1 MKKKPAPSDDVQSW
15 LDEIK
20 DAKKREDDFRKDGER
35 VLKIY
40 GAEKNETT
48 PFNVLFSNTETLL
61 PALYSAVPRPV
72 VNRRFKDEDPQGKAS
87 ATAGQRALEFL
98 LDTNVDG
105 YETFDEAMNHC
116 VLDALLP
123 GRGVATVKYDAK
135 VEGPEGQER
144 KTWEIVCCETRSWNR
159 VHFGFARKWSKVPW
173 IAYEE
178 YIDRDE
184 ADRLFGK
191 DIAAKLKYSEG
202 EDGEDEGEHRQ
213 SVDQNLGGK
222 KTVLIYQI
230 WDKDGGRVVRWL
242 SPGYEDGMLKV
253 DPDPLGLTGFF
264 NCPKPMAFVAKS
276 NDLIPVAMYKIYE
289 NQAEELNR
297 LTQRIKAV
305 VGALRARG
313 IYDSELGDD
322 LDRLMKEGDSILIPS
337 DKTSSLAAEKGLQ
350 NAIWFMPIDVLT
362 NTLTQLYQARE
373 QCKRVIYEITGIS
386 DILRGSSVA
395 SETATAQNIK
405 SQWGTMRLKRLQ
417 KEVQRYARDVLRMM
431 LEIAGTKFSEE
442 TWAGMTGLPFLTTDQ
457 RAQADQMAAA
467 MQQAAAQGAQV
478 PPEAQQQLQQAL
490 SMPVWGKV
498 LELLQNDLQ
507 RAYRIDIETNS
518 TVEPEAVEDQ
528 KNIAELMNAL
538 AQYLNGVGPLVAK
551 GVMPMEVAQSMLL
564 AITRRFR
571 FGSDIEDYIKQMK
584 APPPEDDGKA
594 AEIQQIQ
601 EKAQAEVQK
610 AQSEAQ
616 KVQVDS
622 QLREM
627 ELRAEQQLEKFRLKA
642 EFDAA
647 LAKMEAQAAIG
658 DAKSTAQK
666 QVEQMKANIQRDTE
680 LKKTDIVCAAE
691 IKKAQ
696 IQHVTEVRKARMAP
710 DATGSGEIDGVGM
723 EDDEIDL
730 EGMVMRAG
738 AREEEKQQ
746 AEADRAARMEALTEA
761 IAMMA
766 QSQERLL
773 ALLAAPKVGTLSNG
787 KTITIETGA
796 Y

>member
-1 MKKKPAPSDDVQSW
+1 MKKPDPTEEVQRW

-20 DAKKREDDFRKDGER
+20 DAKKRESDFRKDGER

-48 PFNVLFSNTETLL
+48 PFNILFSNTETLL

-72 VNRRFKDEDPQGKAS
+72 VNRRFKDEDPMGKAS

-105 YETFDEAMNHC
+105 YETFDDALNHC

-123 GRGVATVKYDAK
+123 GRGIATVKYDAK
-135 VEGPEGQER
+135 VEDEEGMER
-144 KTWEIVCCETRSWNR
+144 KTWETVCCETRSWDR
-159 VHFGFARKWSKVPW
+159 VYFGYAKKWSKVPW

-184 ADRLFGK
+184 AERLFG
-191 DIAAKLKYSEG
+191 IETASKLKFSEG
-202 EDGEDEGEHRQ
+202 EDGDDEGEHRQ
-213 SVDQNLGGK
+213 SAGQNLGGK
-222 KTVLIYQI
+222 KTTLIYQI
-230 WDKDGGRVVRWL
+230 WDKDGGRVIRWV
-242 SPGYEDGMLKV
+242 SPGYGDGVLKT
-253 DPDPLGLTGFF
+253 DPDPLQLTGFF
-264 NCPKPMAFVAKS
+264 NCPRPMTFIAKS
-276 NDLIPVAMYKIYE
+276 NDLVPVAMYKMYE

-297 LTQRIKAV
+297 LTQRIKTV

-322 LDRLMKEGDSILIPS
+322 LDRLMKEGDAILIPS

-350 NAIWFMPIDVLT
+350 NAIWFMPVDVLMA
-362 NTLTQLYQARE
+362 TLTQLYQARE

-386 DILRGSSVA
+386 DILRGSTVA
-395 SETATAQNIK
+395 SETATAQGIK
-405 SQWGTMRLKRLQ
+405 AQWGTMRLKRLQ

-457 RAQADQMAAA
+457 RQQAEQMAQALQMA
-467 MQQAAAQGAQV
+467 QAQGAQV
-478 PPEAQQQLQQAL
+478 PPETQQQVQQAL
-490 SMPVWGKV
+490 SVPAWGQV
-498 LELLQNDLQ
+498 LDLLQNDLQ

-571 FGSDIEDYIKQMK
+571 FGTDIEDYIKQMK

-594 AEIQQIQ
+594 AA
-601 EKAQAEVQK
+601 AQAEMQ
-610 AQSEAQ
+610 
-616 KVQVDS
+616 
-622 QLREM
+622 
-627 ELRAEQQLEKFRLKA
+627 AEQQRRQVEQQMEMQKMQAENQMKMLELKA
-642 EFDAA
+642 EMQLENVRLQAQHEA
-647 LAKMEAQAAIG
+647 ELARLEAQAAI
-658 DAKSTAQK
+658 DSAKVSAQK
-666 QVEQMKANIQRDTE
+666 QIEQMKAQIQRDTE
-680 LKKTDIVCAAE
+680 LKKAA
-691 IKKAQ
+691 
-696 IQHVTEVRKARMAP
+696 M
-710 DATGSGEIDGVGM
+710 
-723 EDDEIDL
+723 
-730 EGMVMRAG
+730 AG
-738 AREEEKQQ
+738 AVQIEIAKIGAQVQAATAVQQ
-746 AEADRAARMEALTEA
+746 AEQSAGKEEAESERG
-761 IAMMA
+761 A
-766 QSQERLL
+766 QSDAMLAAVLQTQERLL
-773 ALLAAPKVGTLSNG
+773 ATLAAPKVGTLSNG
-787 KTITIETGA
+787 KKITIETKE
-796 Y
+796 

>member
-1 MKKKPAPSDDVQSW
+1 MAKKASTAPAKAASEEVQSW

-40 GAEKNETT
+40 GAEKNDST
-48 PFNVLFSNTETLL
+48 PFNILFSNTETLL

-72 VNRRFKDEDPQGKAS
+72 VNRRFKDEDPTGKAS

-116 VLDALLP
+116 VLDSLLP

-159 VHFGFARKWSKVPW
+159 VYFGYARKWSKVPW

-178 YIDRDE
+178 YIDRPE
-184 ADRLFGK
+184 AERLFGK

-213 SVDQNLGGK
+213 SADQNLGGK
-222 KTVLIYQI
+222 KTTLIYQI

-242 SPGYEDGMLKV
+242 SPGYADGLLKV
-253 DPDPLGLTGFF
+253 DPDPLQLTGFF

-276 NDLIPVAMYKIYE
+276 SDLIPVAMYKIYE

-297 LTQRIKAV
+297 LTQRIKQV

-313 IYDSELGDD
+313 IYDSELGGD
-322 LDRLMKEGDSILIPS
+322 LDRLMKEGDAILIPS

-386 DILRGSSVA
+386 DILRGSTVA

-431 LEIAGTKFSEE
+431 LEIAGTKFSEA
-442 TWAGMTGLPFLTTDQ
+442 TWAGMTGLPFLTGEQ
-457 RAQADQMAAA
+457 R
-467 MQQAAAQGAQV
+467 QQAEQMGTALQQAVAQGAQV

-490 SMPVWGKV
+490 AMPVWPRV
-498 LELLQNDLQ
+498 LELLQNDMQ

-571 FGSDIEDYIKQMK
+571 FGTDIEDYIKQMK

-594 AEIQQIQ
+594 AAAQEAQQKQ
-601 EKAQAEVQK
+601 AEMQAQLQQAQADRQLEVQK
-610 AQSEAQ
+610 VQAEGQMQMMQMRADSERESMRLQAQHEAAVAKLEAQ
-616 KVQVDS
+616 YAIDQ
-622 QLREM
+622 
-627 ELRAEQQLEKFRLKA
+627 
-642 EFDAA
+642 
-647 LAKMEAQAAIG
+647 AKL
-658 DAKSTAQK
+658 SAQK
-666 QVEQMKANIQRDTE
+666 QIEQMKAQIQRDTE
-680 LKKTDIVCAAE
+680 LKKAE
-691 IKKAQ
+691 IQ
-696 IQHVTEVRKARMAP
+696 RDTELRKA
-710 DATGSGEIDGVGM
+710 EI
-723 EDDEIDL
+723 
-730 EGMVMRAG
+730 
-738 AREEEKQQ
+738 QQ
-746 AEADRAARMEALTEA
+746 ATELRKAELQRATELDKA
-761 IAMMA
+761 GTSAAVQMSCAQMA
-766 QSQERLL
+766 SESTEP
-773 ALLAAPKVGTLSNG
+773 ANG
-787 KTITIETGA
+787 D
-796 Y
+796 

>member
-1 MKKKPAPSDDVQSW
+1 MAKKTPVDVVQGW

-48 PFNVLFSNTETLL
+48 PFNILFSNTETLL

-72 VNRRFKDEDPQGKAS
+72 VNRRFKDEDPMGKAS

-135 VEGPEGQER
+135 VEGEPGMER

-159 VHFGFARKWSKVPW
+159 VHFGYAKKWSKVPW
-173 IAYEE
+173 VAYEE
-178 YIDRDE
+178 YIDRPE
-184 ADRLFGK
+184 AERLFGK

-213 SVDQNLGGK
+213 SADQNLGGK

-230 WDKDGGRVVRWL
+230 WDKSDRVVRWL
-242 SPGYEDGMLKV
+242 SPGYTDGLLKT

-297 LTQRIKAV
+297 LTQRIKQV

-313 IYDSELGDD
+313 IYDSELGGD
-322 LDRLMKEGDSILIPS
+322 LDRLMKEGDAILIPS

-386 DILRGSSVA
+386 DILRGSTVA

-431 LEIAGTKFSEE
+431 LEIAGTKFSEQ
-442 TWAGMTGLPFLTTDQ
+442 TWAGMTGLPFLTGEQ
-457 RAQADQMAAA
+457 R
-467 MQQAAAQGAQV
+467 QQAEQMGTALQQAMAQGAQV

-490 SMPVWGKV
+490 AMPVWPQV

-571 FGSDIEDYIKQMK
+571 FGTDIEDYIKQMK
-584 APPPEDDGKA
+584 APPPEDNGKA
-594 AEIQQIQ
+594 AAAAEAQQ
-601 EKAQAEVQK
+601 KQAEMQQ
-610 AQSEAQ
+610 AHQ
-616 KVQVDS
+616 
-622 QLREM
+622 
-627 ELRAEQQLEKFRLKA
+627 AEQQKMQLEMQKLQAEGQMKMLEMKA
-642 EFDAA
+642 EMQLENVRLQAQQEADRAKLEAQYAIDAA
-647 LAKMEAQAAIG
+647 KV
-658 DAKSTAQK
+658 SAQK
-666 QVEQMKANIQRDTE
+666 QIEQMKAQIQRDTE
-680 LKKTDIVCAAE
+680 LKKAA
-691 IKKAQ
+691 
-696 IQHVTEVRKARMAP
+696 M
-710 DATGSGEIDGVGM
+710 
-723 EDDEIDL
+723 
-730 EGMVMRAG
+730 AG
-738 AREEEKQQ
+738 AVQIEIAKIGAQVQAATAAKQ
-746 AEADRAARMEALTEA
+746 AEQSAGEDEAESERG
-761 IAMMA
+761 A
-766 QSQERLL
+766 QSDAMLAAVLQTQERLL
-773 ALLAAPKVGTLSNG
+773 ATLAAPKVGTLSNG
-787 KTITIETGA
+787 KKITIETKE
-796 Y
+796 

>member
-1 MKKKPAPSDDVQSW
+1 MKKPDPTEEVQRW

-20 DAKKREDDFRKDGER
+20 DAKKRESDFRRDGER

-48 PFNVLFSNTETLL
+48 PFNILFSNTETLL

-72 VNRRFKDEDPQGKAS
+72 VNRRFKDEDPMGKAS

-105 YETFDEAMNHC
+105 YETFDDALNHC

-123 GRGVATVKYDAK
+123 GRGIATVKYDAK
-135 VEGPEGQER
+135 VEGDEGMER
-144 KTWEIVCCETRSWNR
+144 KTWETVCCETRSWDR
-159 VHFGFARKWSKVPW
+159 VYFGYAKKWSKVPW

-184 ADRLFGK
+184 AERLFGAET
-191 DIAAKLKYSEG
+191 AAKLTFSEG
-202 EDGEDEGEHRQ
+202 ENGDDEGAHRQ
-213 SVDQNLGGK
+213 SPDQNLGGK
-222 KTVLIYQI
+222 KTTLIYQI
-230 WDKDGGRVVRWL
+230 WDKDGGRVIRWV
-242 SPGYEDGMLKV
+242 SPGYGDGALKV
-253 DPDPLGLTGFF
+253 DPDPLQLTGFF
-264 NCPKPMAFVAKS
+264 NCPRPMAFIAKS
-276 NDLIPVAMYKIYE
+276 NDLVPVAMYKMYE

-297 LTQRIKAV
+297 LTQRIKTV

-322 LDRLMKEGDSILIPS
+322 LDRLMKEGDAILIPS

-350 NAIWFMPIDVLT
+350 NAIWFMPVDVLMA
-362 NTLTQLYQARE
+362 TLTQLYQARE

-386 DILRGSSVA
+386 DILRGSTVA
-395 SETATAQNIK
+395 SETATAQGIK
-405 SQWGTMRLKRLQ
+405 AQWGTMRLKRLQ

-457 RAQADQMAAA
+457 RQQAEQMAQALQMA
-467 MQQAAAQGAQV
+467 QAQGAQV
-478 PPEAQQQLQQAL
+478 PPETQQQVQQAL
-490 SMPVWGKV
+490 SAPVWGQV
-498 LELLQNDLQ
+498 LDLLQNDLQ

-571 FGSDIEDYIKQMK
+571 FGTDIEDYIKQMK

-594 AEIQQIQ
+594 AEAQQKQ
-601 EKAQAEVQK
+601 
-610 AQSEAQ
+610 
-616 KVQVDS
+616 
-622 QLREM
+622 
-627 ELRAEQQLEKFRLKA
+627 AEQQRQQVEQQMEMQKMQAENQMKMLELKA
-642 EFDAA
+642 EMQLENVRLQAQHEA
-647 LAKMEAQAAIG
+647 ELARLEAQSAI
-658 DAKSTAQK
+658 DSAKVSAQK
-666 QVEQMKANIQRDTE
+666 QIEQMKAQIQRDTE
-680 LKKTDIVCAAE
+680 LKKAA
-691 IKKAQ
+691 
-696 IQHVTEVRKARMAP
+696 M
-710 DATGSGEIDGVGM
+710 
-723 EDDEIDL
+723 
-730 EGMVMRAG
+730 AG
-738 AREEEKQQ
+738 AVQIEIAKIGAQVQAATAVQQ
-746 AEADRAARMEALTEA
+746 AEQSAGEDEAESERG
-761 IAMMA
+761 A
-766 QSQERLL
+766 QSDAMLAAVLQTQERLL
-773 ALLAAPKVGTLSNG
+773 ATLAAPKVGTLSNG
-787 KTITIETGA
+787 KKITIETKE
-796 Y
+796 

>member
-1 MKKKPAPSDDVQSW
+1 MKKPDPTEEVQRW

-20 DAKKREDDFRKDGER
+20 DAKKRESDFRKDGER

-48 PFNVLFSNTETLL
+48 PFNILFSNTETLL

-72 VNRRFKDEDPQGKAS
+72 VNRRFKDEDPMGKAS

-105 YETFDEAMNHC
+105 YETFDDALNHC

-123 GRGVATVKYDAK
+123 GRGIATVKYDAK
-135 VEGPEGQER
+135 VEDEEGMER
-144 KTWEIVCCETRSWNR
+144 KTWETVCCETRSWDR
-159 VHFGFARKWSKVPW
+159 VYFGYAKKWSKVPW

-184 ADRLFGK
+184 AERLFG
-191 DIAAKLKYSEG
+191 IETASKLKFSEG
-202 EDGEDEGEHRQ
+202 EDGDDEGEHRQ
-213 SVDQNLGGK
+213 SAGQNLGGK
-222 KTVLIYQI
+222 KTTLIYQI
-230 WDKDGGRVVRWL
+230 WDKDGGRVIRWV
-242 SPGYEDGMLKV
+242 SPGYGDGVLKT
-253 DPDPLGLTGFF
+253 DPDPLQLTGFF
-264 NCPKPMAFVAKS
+264 NCPRPMTFIAKS
-276 NDLIPVAMYKIYE
+276 NDLVPVAMYKMYE

-297 LTQRIKAV
+297 LTQRIKTV

-322 LDRLMKEGDSILIPS
+322 LDRLMKEGDAILIPS

-350 NAIWFMPIDVLT
+350 NAIWFMPVDVLMA
-362 NTLTQLYQARE
+362 TLTQLYQARE

-386 DILRGSSVA
+386 DILRGSTVA
-395 SETATAQNIK
+395 SETATAQGIK
-405 SQWGTMRLKRLQ
+405 AQWGTMRLKRLQ

-457 RAQADQMAAA
+457 RQQAEQMAQALQMA
-467 MQQAAAQGAQV
+467 QAQGAQV
-478 PPEAQQQLQQAL
+478 PPETQQQVQQAL
-490 SMPVWGKV
+490 SAPVWGQV
-498 LELLQNDLQ
+498 LDLLQNDLQ

-571 FGSDIEDYIKQMK
+571 FGTDIEDYIKQMK

-594 AEIQQIQ
+594 AT
-601 EKAQAEVQK
+601 AQAEMQ
-610 AQSEAQ
+610 
-616 KVQVDS
+616 
-622 QLREM
+622 
-627 ELRAEQQLEKFRLKA
+627 AEQQRQQVEQQMEMQKMQAENQMKMLELKA
-642 EFDAA
+642 EMQLENVRLQAQHEA
-647 LAKMEAQAAIG
+647 ELARLEAQAAI
-658 DAKSTAQK
+658 DSAKVSAQK
-666 QVEQMKANIQRDTE
+666 QIEQMKAQIQRDTE
-680 LKKTDIVCAAE
+680 LKKAA
-691 IKKAQ
+691 
-696 IQHVTEVRKARMAP
+696 M
-710 DATGSGEIDGVGM
+710 
-723 EDDEIDL
+723 
-730 EGMVMRAG
+730 AG
-738 AREEEKQQ
+738 AVQIEIAKIGAQVQAATAVQQ
-746 AEADRAARMEALTEA
+746 AEQSAGKEEAESERG
-761 IAMMA
+761 A
-766 QSQERLL
+766 QSDAMLAAVLQTQERLL
-773 ALLAAPKVGTLSNG
+773 ATLAAPKVGTLSNG
-787 KTITIETGA
+787 KKITIETKE
-796 Y
+796 

>member
-1 MKKKPAPSDDVQSW
+1 MAKKTPTDAVQGW
-15 LDEIK
+15 LDEIR
-20 DAKKREDDFRKDGER
+20 DAKKREEDFRKDGER

-48 PFNVLFSNTETLL
+48 PFNILFSNTETLL

-72 VNRRFKDEDPQGKAS
+72 VNRRFKDEDPMGKAS

-159 VHFGFARKWSKVPW
+159 VHFGYAKKWSKVPW
-173 IAYEE
+173 VAYEE
-178 YIDRDE
+178 YIDRPE
-184 ADRLFGK
+184 AERLFGK
-191 DIAAKLKYSEG
+191 EIAAKLKYSEG

-213 SVDQNLGGK
+213 SADQNLGGK

-242 SPGYEDGMLKV
+242 SPGYTDGLLKV

-313 IYDSELGDD
+313 IYDSELGGD
-322 LDRLMKEGDSILIPS
+322 LDRLMKEGDAILIPS

-386 DILRGSSVA
+386 DILRGSTVA

-431 LEIAGTKFSEE
+431 LEIAGTKFSEA
-442 TWAGMTGLPFLTTDQ
+442 TWAGMTGLPFLTGEQ
-457 RAQADQMAAA
+457 R
-467 MQQAAAQGAQV
+467 QQAEQMGTALQQAMAQGAQV

-490 SMPVWGKV
+490 AMPVWPQV

-551 GVMPMEVAQSMLL
+551 GVMPMEIAQSMLL

-571 FGSDIEDYIKQMK
+571 FGTDIEDYIKQMK

-594 AEIQQIQ
+594 AAAQEAQQ
-601 EKAQAEVQK
+601 KQAEMQQAHQAELQQAREAMQK
-610 AQSEAQ
+610 AE
-616 KVQVDS
+616 VDA

-627 ELRAEQQLEKFRLKA
+627 ELKSQQQLEKQQLKA
-642 EFDAA
+642 EFAAA
-647 LAKMEAQAAIG
+647 LAAIEARAAVEE
-658 DAKSTAQK
+658 ARATSQK
-666 QVEQMKANIQRDTE
+666 QIEQMKANITRDTK
-680 LKKTDIVCAAE
+680 LKETALTVAGQVEIAKANAMLQAATAAQAESDAAE
-691 IKKAQ
+691 S
-696 IQHVTEVRKARMAP
+696 
-710 DATGSGEIDGVGM
+710 DA
-723 EDDEIDL
+723 
-730 EGMVMRAG
+730 
-738 AREEEKQQ
+738 
-746 AEADRAARMEALTEA
+746 AESERG
-761 IAMMA
+761 A
-766 QSQERLL
+766 QSDAMLAAVLQTQERLL
-773 ALLAAPKVGTLSNG
+773 ATLAAPKVGTLSNG
-787 KTITIETGA
+787 KKITIETKE
-796 Y
+796 

>member
-1 MKKKPAPSDDVQSW
+1 MAKKASTAPAKAASEEVQSW

-40 GAEKNETT
+40 GAEKNDST
-48 PFNVLFSNTETLL
+48 PFNILFSNTETLL

-72 VNRRFKDEDPQGKAS
+72 VNRRFKDEDPTGKAS

-116 VLDALLP
+116 VLDSLLP

-159 VHFGFARKWSKVPW
+159 VYFGYARKWSKVPW

-178 YIDRDE
+178 YIDRPE
-184 ADRLFGK
+184 AERLFGK

-213 SVDQNLGGK
+213 SADQNLGGK
-222 KTVLIYQI
+222 KTTLIYQI

-242 SPGYEDGMLKV
+242 SPGYADGLLKV
-253 DPDPLGLTGFF
+253 DPDPLQLTGFF

-297 LTQRIKAV
+297 LTQRIKQV

-313 IYDSELGDD
+313 IYDSELGGD
-322 LDRLMKEGDSILIPS
+322 LDRLMKEGDAILIPS

-386 DILRGSSVA
+386 DILRGSTVA

-431 LEIAGTKFSEE
+431 LEIAGTKFSEA
-442 TWAGMTGLPFLTTDQ
+442 TWAGMTGLPFLTGEQ
-457 RAQADQMAAA
+457 RQQAEQMGTAL
-467 MQQAAAQGAQV
+467 QRAAAQGAQV

-490 SMPVWGKV
+490 AMPVWPQV
-498 LELLQNDLQ
+498 LELLQNDMQ

-571 FGSDIEDYIKQMK
+571 FGTDIEDYIKQMK

-594 AEIQQIQ
+594 AAAQEAQQKQ
-601 EKAQAEVQK
+601 AEMQAQLQQAQADRQLEVQK
-610 AQSEAQ
+610 VQAEGQMQMMQMRADSERESMRLQAQHEAAVAKLEAQ
-616 KVQVDS
+616 YAIDQ
-622 QLREM
+622 
-627 ELRAEQQLEKFRLKA
+627 
-642 EFDAA
+642 
-647 LAKMEAQAAIG
+647 AKL
-658 DAKSTAQK
+658 SAQK
-666 QVEQMKANIQRDTE
+666 QIEQMKAQIQRDTE
-680 LKKTDIVCAAE
+680 LKKAE
-691 IKKAQ
+691 IQ
-696 IQHVTEVRKARMAP
+696 RDTELRKA
-710 DATGSGEIDGVGM
+710 EI
-723 EDDEIDL
+723 
-730 EGMVMRAG
+730 
-738 AREEEKQQ
+738 QQ
-746 AEADRAARMEALTEA
+746 ATELRKAELQRATELDKA
-761 IAMMA
+761 GTSAAVQMSCAQMA
-766 QSQERLL
+766 SESTEP
-773 ALLAAPKVGTLSNG
+773 ANG
-787 KTITIETGA
+787 D
-796 Y
+796 

>member
-1 MKKKPAPSDDVQSW
+1 VAKKASTAPAKAASEEVQSW

-40 GAEKNETT
+40 GAEKNDST
-48 PFNVLFSNTETLL
+48 PFNILFSNTETLL

-72 VNRRFKDEDPQGKAS
+72 VNRRFKDEDPTGKAS

-135 VEGPEGQER
+135 VEGEPGVER

-159 VHFGFARKWSKVPW
+159 VYFGYARKWSKVPW

-178 YIDRDE
+178 YIDRPE
-184 ADRLFGK
+184 AERLFGK

-213 SVDQNLGGK
+213 SADQNLGGK
-222 KTVLIYQI
+222 KTTLIYQI

-242 SPGYEDGMLKV
+242 SPGYADGLLKV
-253 DPDPLGLTGFF
+253 DPDPLQLTGFF

-297 LTQRIKAV
+297 LTQRIRAV

-313 IYDSELGDD
+313 IYDSELGGD
-322 LDRLMKEGDSILIPS
+322 LDRLMKEGDAILIPS

-386 DILRGSSVA
+386 DILRGSTVA

-431 LEIAGTKFSEE
+431 LEIAGTKFSEA
-442 TWAGMTGLPFLTTDQ
+442 TWAGMTGLPFLTGEQ
-457 RAQADQMAAA
+457 R
-467 MQQAAAQGAQV
+467 QQAEQMGTALQQAMAQGAQV

-490 SMPVWGKV
+490 AMPVWPQV
-498 LELLQNDLQ
+498 LELLQNDMQ

-571 FGSDIEDYIKQMK
+571 FGTDIEDYIKQMK

-594 AEIQQIQ
+594 AAAQEAQQKQ
-601 EKAQAEVQK
+601 AEMQAQLQQAQADRQLEVQK
-610 AQSEAQ
+610 VQAEGQMQMMQMRADSERESMRLQAQHEAAVAKLEAQ
-616 KVQVDS
+616 YAIDQ
-622 QLREM
+622 
-627 ELRAEQQLEKFRLKA
+627 
-642 EFDAA
+642 
-647 LAKMEAQAAIG
+647 AKL
-658 DAKSTAQK
+658 SAQK
-666 QVEQMKANIQRDTE
+666 QIEQMKAQIQRDTE
-680 LKKTDIVCAAE
+680 LKKAE
-691 IKKAQ
+691 IQ
-696 IQHVTEVRKARMAP
+696 RDTELRKA
-710 DATGSGEIDGVGM
+710 EI
-723 EDDEIDL
+723 
-730 EGMVMRAG
+730 
-738 AREEEKQQ
+738 QQ
-746 AEADRAARMEALTEA
+746 ATELRKAELQRATELDKA
-761 IAMMA
+761 GTSAAVQMSCAQMA
-766 QSQERLL
+766 SESTEP
-773 ALLAAPKVGTLSNG
+773 ANG
-787 KTITIETGA
+787 D
-796 Y
+796 

>member
-1 MKKKPAPSDDVQSW
+1 MRNSSPAPDASEEVQRW

-20 DAKKREDDFRKDGER
+20 DAKKRERDFRKDGER

-72 VNRRFKDEDPQGKAS
+72 VNRRFKDEDPMGKAS

-105 YETFDEAMNHC
+105 YETFDDALNHC

-123 GRGVATVKYDAK
+123 GRGIATVKYDAK
-135 VEGPEGQER
+135 VEGDEGMER
-144 KTWEIVCCETRSWNR
+144 KTWETVCCETRSWDR
-159 VHFGFARKWSKVPW
+159 VYFGYAKKWSKVPW

-184 ADRLFGK
+184 AERLFGAET
-191 DIAAKLKYSEG
+191 AAKLKFSEG
-202 EDGEDEGEHRQ
+202 EDGDDEGEHRQ
-213 SVDQNLGGK
+213 SADQNLGGK
-222 KTVLIYQI
+222 KTTLIYQI
-230 WDKDGGRVVRWL
+230 WDKDGGRVIRWV
-242 SPGYEDGMLKV
+242 SPGYGDGVLKV
-253 DPDPLGLTGFF
+253 DPDPLQLTGFF
-264 NCPKPMAFVAKS
+264 NCPRPMTFIAKS
-276 NDLIPVAMYKIYE
+276 NDLVPVAMYKMYE

-297 LTQRIKAV
+297 LTQRIRTV

-322 LDRLMKEGDSILIPS
+322 LDRLMKEGDAILIPS
-337 DKTSSLAAEKGLQ
+337 DKSSSLAAEKGLQ
-350 NAIWFMPIDVLT
+350 NAIWFMPIDVLMA
-362 NTLTQLYQARE
+362 TLTQLYQARE

-386 DILRGSSVA
+386 DILRGSTVA
-395 SETATAQNIK
+395 SETATAQGIK
-405 SQWGTMRLKRLQ
+405 AQWGTMRLKRLQ

-457 RAQADQMAAA
+457 RQQAEQMAQALQMA
-467 MQQAAAQGAQV
+467 QAQGAQV
-478 PPEAQQQLQQAL
+478 PPETQQQVQQAL
-490 SMPVWGKV
+490 SAPVWGQV
-498 LELLQNDLQ
+498 LDLLQNDIQ

-571 FGSDIEDYIKQMK
+571 FGTDIEDYIKQMK

-594 AEIQQIQ
+594 AE
-601 EKAQAEVQK
+601 AQAEQ
-610 AQSEAQ
+610 QRLQ
-616 KVQVDS
+616 
-622 QLREM
+622 
-627 ELRAEQQLEKFRLKA
+627 AEQQMEMQKMQADAQMQMMQMKADMQMENVRLQAQHEAELARLEA
-642 EFDAA
+642 QSAIDAA
-647 LAKMEAQAAIG
+647 KV
-658 DAKSTAQK
+658 SAQK
-666 QVEQMKANIQRDTE
+666 QIEQMKANIQRDTE
-680 LKKTDIVCAAE
+680 LKKAE
-691 IKKAQ
+691 IQ
-696 IQHVTEVRKARMAP
+696 RDTELRKA
-710 DATGSGEIDGVGM
+710 EI
-723 EDDEIDL
+723 
-730 EGMVMRAG
+730 
-738 AREEEKQQ
+738 QQ
-746 AEADRAARMEALTEA
+746 ATELRRAEIQRATELDKANTAAAVQLSTAQDPEEAEEPED
-761 IAMMA
+761 
-766 QSQERLL
+766 
-773 ALLAAPKVGTLSNG
+773 GD
-787 KTITIETGA
+787 
-796 Y
+796 

>member
-1 MKKKPAPSDDVQSW
+1 MKKKTPVDAVQGW

-48 PFNVLFSNTETLL
+48 PFNILFSNTETLL

-72 VNRRFKDEDPQGKAS
+72 VNRRFKDEDPMGKAS

-159 VHFGFARKWSKVPW
+159 VHFGYAKKWSKVPW

-178 YIDRDE
+178 YIDREE
-184 ADRLFGK
+184 AVRLFGK

-213 SVDQNLGGK
+213 SADQNLGGK

-242 SPGYEDGMLKV
+242 SPGYTDGLLKV

-297 LTQRIKAV
+297 LTQRIKQV

-313 IYDSELGDD
+313 IYDSELGGD
-322 LDRLMKEGDSILIPS
+322 LDRLMKEGDAILIPS

-386 DILRGSSVA
+386 DILRGSTVA

-431 LEIAGTKFSEE
+431 LEIAGTKFSEQ
-442 TWAGMTGLPFLTTDQ
+442 TWAGMTGLPFLTGEQ
-457 RAQADQMAAA
+457 RAQAEQMGTAL
-467 MQQAAAQGAQV
+467 QQAMAQGAQV

-490 SMPVWGKV
+490 AMPVWPQV

-571 FGSDIEDYIKQMK
+571 FGTDIEDYIKQMK

-594 AEIQQIQ
+594 AAAQEAQQ
-601 EKAQAEVQK
+601 KQAEMQQAHQAELQQAREAMQK
-610 AQSEAQ
+610 AE
-616 KVQVDS
+616 VDS

-627 ELRAEQQLEKFRLKA
+627 ELKSQQQLEKQQLKA
-642 EFDAA
+642 EFDAV
-647 LAKMEAQAAIG
+647 LAAIEARAAVEE
-658 DAKSTAQK
+658 AKAASQK
-666 QVEQMKANIQRDTE
+666 QIEQMKANIQRDIE
-680 LKKTDIVCAAE
+680 LKKAEIQRVTEIQKAEIQQATELRKVEIQRATELDKADTSASVQLSVAQIASEAAAE
-691 IKKAQ
+691 AS
-696 IQHVTEVRKARMAP
+696 E
-710 DATGSGEIDGVGM
+710 
-723 EDDEIDL
+723 
-730 EGMVMRAG
+730 
-738 AREEEKQQ
+738 
-746 AEADRAARMEALTEA
+746 AEPA
-761 IAMMA
+761 
-766 QSQERLL
+766 
-773 ALLAAPKVGTLSNG
+773 NG
-787 KTITIETGA
+787 D
-796 Y
+796 

>member
-1 MKKKPAPSDDVQSW
+1 MKKPVPTEEVQRW

-20 DAKKREDDFRKDGER
+20 DAKKRESDFRRDGKR

-48 PFNVLFSNTETLL
+48 PFNILFSNTETLL

-72 VNRRFKDEDPQGKAS
+72 VNRRFKDEDPTGKAS

-105 YETFDEAMNHC
+105 YETFDDALNHC

-123 GRGVATVKYDAK
+123 GRGIATVKYDAK
-135 VEGPEGQER
+135 VEGDDGDEGMER
-144 KTWEIVCCETRSWNR
+144 KTWETVCCETRSWDR
-159 VHFGFARKWSKVPW
+159 VYFGYAKKWSKVPW

-184 ADRLFGK
+184 AERLFG
-191 DIAAKLKYSEG
+191 IETASKLTFSEG
-202 EDGEDEGEHRQ
+202 EDGDDEGAHRQ
-213 SVDQNLGGK
+213 SPDQNLGGK
-222 KTVLIYQI
+222 KTTLIYQV
-230 WDKDGGRVVRWL
+230 WDKDGGRVIRWV
-242 SPGYEDGMLKV
+242 SPGYGDGVLKV
-253 DPDPLGLTGFF
+253 DPDPLQLTGFF
-264 NCPKPMAFVAKS
+264 NCPRPMTFIAKS
-276 NDLIPVAMYKIYE
+276 NDLVPVAMYKMYE

-297 LTQRIKAV
+297 LTQRIKTV

-322 LDRLMKEGDSILIPS
+322 LDRLMKEGDAILIPS

-350 NAIWFMPIDVLT
+350 NAIWFMPVDVLMA
-362 NTLTQLYQARE
+362 TLTQLYQARE

-386 DILRGSSVA
+386 DILRGSTVA
-395 SETATAQNIK
+395 SETATAQGIK
-405 SQWGTMRLKRLQ
+405 AQWGTMRLKRLQ

-457 RAQADQMAAA
+457 RQQAEQMAQALQMA
-467 MQQAAAQGAQV
+467 QAQGAQV
-478 PPEAQQQLQQAL
+478 PPETQQQVQQAL
-490 SMPVWGKV
+490 SAPVWGQV
-498 LELLQNDLQ
+498 LDLLQSDLQ

-571 FGSDIEDYIKQMK
+571 FGTDIEDYIKQMK

-594 AEIQQIQ
+594 AT
-601 EKAQAEVQK
+601 AQAEMQ
-610 AQSEAQ
+610 
-616 KVQVDS
+616 
-622 QLREM
+622 
-627 ELRAEQQLEKFRLKA
+627 AEQQRQQVEQQMEMQKMQAENQMKMLELKA
-642 EFDAA
+642 EMQLENVRLQAQHEA
-647 LAKMEAQAAIG
+647 ELARLEAQAAI
-658 DAKSTAQK
+658 
-666 QVEQMKANIQRDTE
+666 
-680 LKKTDIVCAAE
+680 C
-691 IKKAQ
+691 
-696 IQHVTEVRKARMAP
+696 
-710 DATGSGEIDGVGM
+710 
-723 EDDEIDL
+723 
-730 EGMVMRAG
+730 
-738 AREEEKQQ
+738 
-746 AEADRAARMEALTEA
+746 
-761 IAMMA
+761 
-766 QSQERLL
+766 LL
-773 ALLAAPKVGTLSNG
+773 YTSRCV
-787 KTITIETGA
+787 
-796 Y
+796 

>member
-1 MKKKPAPSDDVQSW
+1 MAKKASTAPAKAASEEVQSW

-40 GAEKNETT
+40 GAEKNDST
-48 PFNVLFSNTETLL
+48 PFNILFSNTETLL

-72 VNRRFKDEDPQGKAS
+72 VNRRFKDEDPTGKAS

-159 VHFGFARKWSKVPW
+159 VYFGYARKWSKVPW

-178 YIDRDE
+178 YIDRPE
-184 ADRLFGK
+184 AERLFGK

-213 SVDQNLGGK
+213 SADQNLGGK
-222 KTVLIYQI
+222 KTTLIYQI

-242 SPGYEDGMLKV
+242 SPGYADGLLKV
-253 DPDPLGLTGFF
+253 DPDPLQLTGFF

-276 NDLIPVAMYKIYE
+276 SDLIPVAMYKIYE

-297 LTQRIKAV
+297 LTQRIKQV

-313 IYDSELGDD
+313 IYDSELGGD
-322 LDRLMKEGDSILIPS
+322 LDRLMKEGDAILIPS

-386 DILRGSSVA
+386 DILRGSTVA

-431 LEIAGTKFSEE
+431 LEIAGTKFSEA
-442 TWAGMTGLPFLTTDQ
+442 TWAGMTGLPFLTGEQ
-457 RAQADQMAAA
+457 R
-467 MQQAAAQGAQV
+467 QQAEQMGTALQQAMAQGAQV

-490 SMPVWGKV
+490 AMPVWPQV
-498 LELLQNDLQ
+498 LELLQNDMQ

-571 FGSDIEDYIKQMK
+571 FGTDIEDYIKQMK

-594 AEIQQIQ
+594 AAAQEAQQKQ
-601 EKAQAEVQK
+601 AEMQAQLQQAQADRQLEVQK
-610 AQSEAQ
+610 VQAEGQMQMMQMRADSERESMRLQAQHEAAVAKLEAQ
-616 KVQVDS
+616 YAIDQ
-622 QLREM
+622 
-627 ELRAEQQLEKFRLKA
+627 
-642 EFDAA
+642 
-647 LAKMEAQAAIG
+647 AKL
-658 DAKSTAQK
+658 SAQK
-666 QVEQMKANIQRDTE
+666 QIEQMKAQIQRDTE
-680 LKKTDIVCAAE
+680 LKKAE
-691 IKKAQ
+691 IQ
-696 IQHVTEVRKARMAP
+696 RDTELRKA
-710 DATGSGEIDGVGM
+710 EI
-723 EDDEIDL
+723 
-730 EGMVMRAG
+730 
-738 AREEEKQQ
+738 QQ
-746 AEADRAARMEALTEA
+746 ATELRKAELQRATELDKA
-761 IAMMA
+761 GTSAAVQMSCAQMA
-766 QSQERLL
+766 SESTEP
-773 ALLAAPKVGTLSNG
+773 ANG
-787 KTITIETGA
+787 D
-796 Y
+796 

>member
-1 MKKKPAPSDDVQSW
+1 MKKKTPVDVVQGW

-40 GAEKNETT
+40 GAEKNDST
-48 PFNVLFSNTETLL
+48 PFNILFSNTETLL

-72 VNRRFKDEDPQGKAS
+72 VNRRFKDEDPTGKAS

-159 VHFGFARKWSKVPW
+159 VYFGYARKWSKVPW

-178 YIDRDE
+178 YIDRPE
-184 ADRLFGK
+184 AERLFGK

-213 SVDQNLGGK
+213 SADQNLGGK
-222 KTVLIYQI
+222 KTTLIYQI

-242 SPGYEDGMLKV
+242 SPGYADGLLKV
-253 DPDPLGLTGFF
+253 DPDPLQLTGFF

-276 NDLIPVAMYKIYE
+276 SDLIPVAMYKIYE

-297 LTQRIKAV
+297 LTQRIRAV

-313 IYDSELGDD
+313 IYDSELGGD
-322 LDRLMKEGDSILIPS
+322 LDRLMKEGDAILIPS

-386 DILRGSSVA
+386 DILRGSTVA

-431 LEIAGTKFSEE
+431 LEIAGTKFSEA
-442 TWAGMTGLPFLTTDQ
+442 TWAGMTGLPFLTGEQ
-457 RAQADQMAAA
+457 R
-467 MQQAAAQGAQV
+467 QQAEQMGTALQQAMAQGAQV

-490 SMPVWGKV
+490 AMPVWPQV
-498 LELLQNDLQ
+498 LELLQNDMQ

-571 FGSDIEDYIKQMK
+571 FGTDIEDYIKQMK

-594 AEIQQIQ
+594 AAAQEAQQKQ
-601 EKAQAEVQK
+601 AEMQAQLQQAQADRQLEVQK
-610 AQSEAQ
+610 VQAEGQMQMMQMRADSERESMRLQAQHEAAVAKLEAQ
-616 KVQVDS
+616 YAIDQ
-622 QLREM
+622 
-627 ELRAEQQLEKFRLKA
+627 
-642 EFDAA
+642 
-647 LAKMEAQAAIG
+647 AKL
-658 DAKSTAQK
+658 SAQK
-666 QVEQMKANIQRDTE
+666 QIEQMKAQIQRDTE
-680 LKKTDIVCAAE
+680 LKKAE
-691 IKKAQ
+691 IQ
-696 IQHVTEVRKARMAP
+696 RDTELRKA
-710 DATGSGEIDGVGM
+710 EI
-723 EDDEIDL
+723 
-730 EGMVMRAG
+730 
-738 AREEEKQQ
+738 QQ
-746 AEADRAARMEALTEA
+746 ATELRKAELQRATELDKA
-761 IAMMA
+761 GTSAAVQMSCAQMA
-766 QSQERLL
+766 SESTEP
-773 ALLAAPKVGTLSNG
+773 ANG
-787 KTITIETGA
+787 D
-796 Y
+796 

>member
-1 MKKKPAPSDDVQSW
+1 MKKKTPVDVVQGW

-40 GAEKNETT
+40 GAEKNDST
-48 PFNVLFSNTETLL
+48 PFNILFSNTETLL

-72 VNRRFKDEDPQGKAS
+72 VNRRFKDEDPTGKAS

-116 VLDALLP
+116 VLDSLLP

-159 VHFGFARKWSKVPW
+159 VYFGYARKWSKVPW

-178 YIDRDE
+178 YIDRPE
-184 ADRLFGK
+184 AERLFGK

-213 SVDQNLGGK
+213 SADQNLGGK
-222 KTVLIYQI
+222 KTTLIYQI

-242 SPGYEDGMLKV
+242 SPGYADGLLKV
-253 DPDPLGLTGFF
+253 DPDPLQLTGFF

-276 NDLIPVAMYKIYE
+276 SDLIPVAMYKIYE

-297 LTQRIKAV
+297 LTQRIKQV

-313 IYDSELGDD
+313 IYDSELGGD
-322 LDRLMKEGDSILIPS
+322 LDRLMKEGDAILIPS

-386 DILRGSSVA
+386 DILRGSTVA

-431 LEIAGTKFSEE
+431 LEIAGTKFSEA
-442 TWAGMTGLPFLTTDQ
+442 TWAGMTGLPFLTGEQ
-457 RAQADQMAAA
+457 R
-467 MQQAAAQGAQV
+467 QQAEQMGTALQQAMAQGAQV

-490 SMPVWGKV
+490 AMPVWPQV
-498 LELLQNDLQ
+498 LELLQNDMQ

-571 FGSDIEDYIKQMK
+571 FGTDIEDYIKQMK

-594 AEIQQIQ
+594 AAAQEAQQKQ
-601 EKAQAEVQK
+601 AEMQAQLQQAQADRQLEVQK
-610 AQSEAQ
+610 VQAEGQMQMMQMRADSERESMRLQAQHEAAVAKLEAQ
-616 KVQVDS
+616 YAIDQ
-622 QLREM
+622 
-627 ELRAEQQLEKFRLKA
+627 
-642 EFDAA
+642 
-647 LAKMEAQAAIG
+647 AKL
-658 DAKSTAQK
+658 SAQK
-666 QVEQMKANIQRDTE
+666 QIEQMKAQIQRDTE
-680 LKKTDIVCAAE
+680 LKKAE
-691 IKKAQ
+691 IQ
-696 IQHVTEVRKARMAP
+696 RDTELRKA
-710 DATGSGEIDGVGM
+710 EI
-723 EDDEIDL
+723 
-730 EGMVMRAG
+730 
-738 AREEEKQQ
+738 QQ
-746 AEADRAARMEALTEA
+746 ATELRKAELQRATELDKA
-761 IAMMA
+761 GTSAAVQMSCAQMA
-766 QSQERLL
+766 SESTEP
-773 ALLAAPKVGTLSNG
+773 ANG
-787 KTITIETGA
+787 D
-796 Y
+796 

>member
-1 MKKKPAPSDDVQSW
+1 MKKPDPTEEVQRW

-20 DAKKREDDFRKDGER
+20 DAKKRESDFRKDGER

-48 PFNVLFSNTETLL
+48 PFNILFSNTETLL

-72 VNRRFKDEDPQGKAS
+72 VNRRFKDEDPMGKAS

-105 YETFDEAMNHC
+105 YETFDDALNHC

-135 VEGPEGQER
+135 VEGDEGMER
-144 KTWEIVCCETRSWNR
+144 KTWETVCCETRLWDR
-159 VHFGFARKWSKVPW
+159 VYFGYAKKWSKVPW

-184 ADRLFGK
+184 AERLFG
-191 DIAAKLKYSEG
+191 IETAAKLKFSEG
-202 EDGEDEGEHRQ
+202 EDGDDEGEHRQ
-213 SVDQNLGGK
+213 SPGQNLGGK
-222 KTVLIYQI
+222 KTTLIYQI
-230 WDKDGGRVVRWL
+230 WDKDGGRVIRWV
-242 SPGYEDGMLKV
+242 SPGYGDGALKV
-253 DPDPLGLTGFF
+253 DPDPLQLTGFF
-264 NCPKPMAFVAKS
+264 NCPQPMTFIAKS
-276 NDLIPVAMYKIYE
+276 NDLVPVAMYKMYE

-297 LTQRIKAV
+297 LTQRIKTV

-322 LDRLMKEGDSILIPS
+322 LDRLMKEGDAILIPS

-350 NAIWFMPIDVLT
+350 NAIWFMPVDVLMA
-362 NTLTQLYQARE
+362 TLTQLYQARE

-386 DILRGSSVA
+386 DILRGSTVA
-395 SETATAQNIK
+395 SETATAQGIK
-405 SQWGTMRLKRLQ
+405 AQWGTMRLKRLQ

-442 TWAGMTGLPFLTTDQ
+442 TWAGMTGLPFLTTEQ
-457 RAQADQMAAA
+457 RQQAEQMAQALQMA
-467 MQQAAAQGAQV
+467 QAQGAQV
-478 PPEAQQQLQQAL
+478 PPETQQQVQQAL
-490 SMPVWGKV
+490 SAPVWGQV
-498 LELLQNDLQ
+498 LDLLQNDLQ

-571 FGSDIEDYIKQMK
+571 FGTDIEDYIKQMK

-594 AEIQQIQ
+594 
-601 EKAQAEVQK
+601 
-610 AQSEAQ
+610 SEA
-616 KVQVDS
+616 
-622 QLREM
+622 L
-627 ELRAEQQLEKFRLKA
+627 AEQQRQQVEQQMEMQKMQAENQMKMLELKA
-642 EFDAA
+642 EMQLENVRLQAQHEA
-647 LAKMEAQAAIG
+647 ELARLEAQSAI
-658 DAKSTAQK
+658 DSAKVSAQK
-666 QVEQMKANIQRDTE
+666 QIEQMKAQIQRDTE
-680 LKKTDIVCAAE
+680 LKKAA
-691 IKKAQ
+691 
-696 IQHVTEVRKARMAP
+696 M
-710 DATGSGEIDGVGM
+710 
-723 EDDEIDL
+723 
-730 EGMVMRAG
+730 AG
-738 AREEEKQQ
+738 AVQIEIAKIGAQAQAATAVQQ
-746 AEADRAARMEALTEA
+746 AEQSTGEDEAESERG
-761 IAMMA
+761 A
-766 QSQERLL
+766 QSDAMLAAVLQTQERLL
-773 ALLAAPKVGTLSNG
+773 ATLAAPKVGTLSNG
-787 KTITIETGA
+787 KKITIETKE
-796 Y
+796 

>member
-1 MKKKPAPSDDVQSW
+1 MAKKTPVDVVQGW

-48 PFNVLFSNTETLL
+48 PFNILFSNTETLL

-72 VNRRFKDEDPQGKAS
+72 VNRRFKDEDPMGKAS

-135 VEGPEGQER
+135 VEGEPGMER

-159 VHFGFARKWSKVPW
+159 VHFGYAKKWSKVPW
-173 IAYEE
+173 VAYEE
-178 YIDRDE
+178 YIDRPE
-184 ADRLFGK
+184 AERLFGK

-213 SVDQNLGGK
+213 SADQNLGGK

-230 WDKDGGRVVRWL
+230 WDKSDRVVRWL
-242 SPGYEDGMLKV
+242 SPGYTDGLLKT

-297 LTQRIKAV
+297 LTQRIKQV

-313 IYDSELGDD
+313 IYDSELGGD
-322 LDRLMKEGDSILIPS
+322 LDRLMKEGDAILIPS

-386 DILRGSSVA
+386 DILRGSTVA

-417 KEVQRYARDVLRMM
+417 QRYARDVLRMM
-431 LEIAGTKFSEE
+431 LEIAGTKFSEQ
-442 TWAGMTGLPFLTTDQ
+442 TWAGMTGLPFLTGEQ
-457 RAQADQMAAA
+457 R
-467 MQQAAAQGAQV
+467 QQAEQMGTALQQAMAQGAQV

-490 SMPVWGKV
+490 AMPVWPQV

-571 FGSDIEDYIKQMK
+571 FGTDIEDYIKQMK
-584 APPPEDDGKA
+584 APPPEDNGKA
-594 AEIQQIQ
+594 AAAAEAQQ
-601 EKAQAEVQK
+601 KQAEMQQ
-610 AQSEAQ
+610 AHQ
-616 KVQVDS
+616 
-622 QLREM
+622 
-627 ELRAEQQLEKFRLKA
+627 AEQQKMQLEMQKLQAEGQMKMLEMKA
-642 EFDAA
+642 EMQLENVRLQAQQEADRAKLEAQYAIDAA
-647 LAKMEAQAAIG
+647 KV
-658 DAKSTAQK
+658 SAQK
-666 QVEQMKANIQRDTE
+666 QIEQMKAQIQRDTE
-680 LKKTDIVCAAE
+680 LKKAA
-691 IKKAQ
+691 
-696 IQHVTEVRKARMAP
+696 M
-710 DATGSGEIDGVGM
+710 
-723 EDDEIDL
+723 
-730 EGMVMRAG
+730 AG
-738 AREEEKQQ
+738 AVQIEIAKIGAQVQAATAAKQ
-746 AEADRAARMEALTEA
+746 AEQSAGEDEAESERG
-761 IAMMA
+761 A
-766 QSQERLL
+766 QSDAMLAAVLQTQERLL
-773 ALLAAPKVGTLSNG
+773 ATLAAPKVGTLSNG
-787 KTITIETGA
+787 KKITIETKE
-796 Y
+796 

>member
-1 MKKKPAPSDDVQSW
+1 MKKPDPTEEVQRW

-20 DAKKREDDFRKDGER
+20 DAKKRESDFRKDGER

-48 PFNVLFSNTETLL
+48 PFNILFSNTETLL

-72 VNRRFKDEDPQGKAS
+72 VNRRFKDEDPMGKAS

-105 YETFDEAMNHC
+105 YETFDDALNHC

-123 GRGVATVKYDAK
+123 GRGIATVKYDAK
-135 VEGPEGQER
+135 VEDEEGMER
-144 KTWEIVCCETRSWNR
+144 KTWETVCCETRSWDR
-159 VHFGFARKWSKVPW
+159 VYFGYAKKWSKVPW

-184 ADRLFGK
+184 AERLFG
-191 DIAAKLKYSEG
+191 IETASKLKFSEG
-202 EDGEDEGEHRQ
+202 EDGDDEGEHRQ
-213 SVDQNLGGK
+213 SAGQNLGGK
-222 KTVLIYQI
+222 KTTLIYQI
-230 WDKDGGRVVRWL
+230 WDKDGGRVIRWV
-242 SPGYEDGMLKV
+242 SPGYGDGVLKV
-253 DPDPLGLTGFF
+253 DPDPLQLTGFF
-264 NCPKPMAFVAKS
+264 NCPRPMTFIAKS
-276 NDLIPVAMYKIYE
+276 NDLVPVAMYKMYE

-297 LTQRIKAV
+297 LTQRIKTV

-322 LDRLMKEGDSILIPS
+322 LDRLMKEGDAILIPS

-350 NAIWFMPIDVLT
+350 NAIWFMPVDVLMA
-362 NTLTQLYQARE
+362 TLTQLYQARE

-386 DILRGSSVA
+386 DILRGSTVA
-395 SETATAQNIK
+395 SETATAQGIK
-405 SQWGTMRLKRLQ
+405 AQWGTMRLKRLQ

-457 RAQADQMAAA
+457 RQQAEQMAQALQMA
-467 MQQAAAQGAQV
+467 QAQGAQV
-478 PPEAQQQLQQAL
+478 PPETQQQVQQAL
-490 SMPVWGKV
+490 SAPVWGQV
-498 LELLQNDLQ
+498 LDLLQNDLQ

-571 FGSDIEDYIKQMK
+571 FGTDIEDYIKQMK

-594 AEIQQIQ
+594 AT
-601 EKAQAEVQK
+601 AQAEMQ
-610 AQSEAQ
+610 
-616 KVQVDS
+616 
-622 QLREM
+622 
-627 ELRAEQQLEKFRLKA
+627 AEQQRQQVEQQMEMQKMQAENQMKMLELKA
-642 EFDAA
+642 EMQLENVRLQAQHEA
-647 LAKMEAQAAIG
+647 ELARLEAQAAI
-658 DAKSTAQK
+658 DSAKVSAQK
-666 QVEQMKANIQRDTE
+666 QIEQMKAQIQRDTE
-680 LKKTDIVCAAE
+680 LKKAA
-691 IKKAQ
+691 
-696 IQHVTEVRKARMAP
+696 M
-710 DATGSGEIDGVGM
+710 
-723 EDDEIDL
+723 
-730 EGMVMRAG
+730 AG
-738 AREEEKQQ
+738 AVQIEIAKIGAQVQAATAVQQ
-746 AEADRAARMEALTEA
+746 AEQSAGKEEAESERG
-761 IAMMA
+761 A
-766 QSQERLL
+766 QSDAMLAAVLQTQERLL
-773 ALLAAPKVGTLSNG
+773 ATLAAPKVGTLSNG
-787 KTITIETGA
+787 KKITIETKE
-796 Y
+796 

>member
-1 MKKKPAPSDDVQSW
+1 MAKKTPTDAVQGW

-20 DAKKREDDFRKDGER
+20 DAKKREDHFRKDGER

-48 PFNVLFSNTETLL
+48 PFNILFSNTETLL

-72 VNRRFKDEDPQGKAS
+72 VNRRFKDEDPMGKAS

-159 VHFGFARKWSKVPW
+159 VHFGYAKKWSKVPW
-173 IAYEE
+173 VAYEE
-178 YIDRDE
+178 HIDKPE
-184 ADRLFGK
+184 AERLFGK
-191 DIAAKLKYSEG
+191 DVAAKLKYSEG

-213 SVDQNLGGK
+213 SADQNLGGK

-242 SPGYEDGMLKV
+242 SPGYTDGLLKV

-276 NDLIPVAMYKIYE
+276 DDLIPVAMYKIYE

-297 LTQRIKAV
+297 LTQRIEAV

-313 IYDSELGDD
+313 IYDSELGGD
-322 LDRLMKEGDSILIPS
+322 LDRLMKEGDTILIPS

-386 DILRGSSVA
+386 DILRGSTVA

-431 LEIAGTKFSEE
+431 LEIAGTKFSEQ
-442 TWAGMTGLPFLTTDQ
+442 TWAGMTGLPFLTGEQ
-457 RAQADQMAAA
+457 R
-467 MQQAAAQGAQV
+467 QQAEQMGTALQQAMAQGAQV

-490 SMPVWGKV
+490 AMPVWPAV

-571 FGSDIEDYIKQMK
+571 FGTDIEDYIKQMK

-594 AEIQQIQ
+594 AAAAEAQQKQ
-601 EKAQAEVQK
+601 AEMQAQLQQAQADRQLEVQK
-610 AQSEAQ
+610 VQAEGQMQMMQMRAESERESMRLQAQHEAAVAKLEAQ
-616 KVQVDS
+616 YAIDQAKVS
-622 QLREM
+622 
-627 ELRAEQQLEKFRLKA
+627 
-642 EFDAA
+642 
-647 LAKMEAQAAIG
+647 
-658 DAKSTAQK
+658 AQK
-666 QVEQMKANIQRDTE
+666 QIEQMKAQIQRDTE
-680 LKKTDIVCAAE
+680 LKKAE
-691 IKKAQ
+691 IQ
-696 IQHVTEVRKARMAP
+696 RDTELRKA
-710 DATGSGEIDGVGM
+710 EI
-723 EDDEIDL
+723 
-730 EGMVMRAG
+730 
-738 AREEEKQQ
+738 QQ
-746 AEADRAARMEALTEA
+746 ATELRKAELQRATELDKADTSAAVQMSCAQMASEAADAGETEPA
-761 IAMMA
+761 D
-766 QSQERLL
+766 
-773 ALLAAPKVGTLSNG
+773 GD
-787 KTITIETGA
+787 
-796 Y
+796 